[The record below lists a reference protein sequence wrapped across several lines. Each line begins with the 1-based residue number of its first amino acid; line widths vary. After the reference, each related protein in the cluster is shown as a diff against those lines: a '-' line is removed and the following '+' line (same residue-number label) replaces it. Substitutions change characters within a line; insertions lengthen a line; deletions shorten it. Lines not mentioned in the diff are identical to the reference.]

1 MLSCHLHERVY
12 WSDDGC
18 PMCGLAAQRD
28 ALEAEV
34 EALRA
39 ERDALAARVEQLL
52 RAGDTLSICAQTTG
66 GTAGPDDG
74 LIEAI
79 KGWERARAAL
89 STVREKTDERA

>member
-1 MLSCHLHERVY
+1 LPDGTRYHVAHFRHA
-12 WSDDGC
+12 SDASFVENLVNGH
-18 PMCGLAAQRD
+18 
-28 ALEAEV
+28 